1 MSDNALRDELTK
13 LKEQVAEL
21 QSARTQ
27 PPSPPDLQG
36 SDAAT
41 EESAMTGAGQSDQD
55 GVSSE
60 GAEQKDAEEQIR
72 DFVNAL
78 DQEIKSTNP
87 MTVLVVFSLGVL
99 IGRLLPR

>member
-27 PPSPPDLQG
+27 PPFPPDLQVP
-36 SDAAT
+36 DAAT

-55 GVSSE
+55 GVAFE

-72 DFVNAL
+72 EPIL
-78 DQEIKSTNP
+78 TLCP
-87 MTVLVVFSLGVL
+87 MTV
-99 IGRLLPR
+99 